1 MEDAIKTGLNGPADG
16 PPGSTDPVPGL
27 RTVVSGPAADSGTVP
42 AATGSAS
49 DLPDTLE
56 YQSGEYRPG
65 DSLPGEYLPSEY
77 LPGEH
82 QPSAYP
88 RGAYLS
94 VAHLPGRVTD
104 WAVRRG
110 MAPNSATSICLVLG
124 ICAAAWFSGGTRPD
138 DAKAAVALV
147 GSYVAGW
154 AAQLLISP
162 LAGIRAGVPVAG
174 VPVADG
180 TAAWAAGERAA
191 TADRLASLT
200 GQVCEYAV
208 YAGLALG
215 ARGAHWRGAWELAT
229 AAMILL
235 SVRQTIWACGDPVGS
250 GARSRQILS
259 GSSERMLAPAGIGRL
274 ALIAVVASIWGA
286 RPALVA
292 LLAWGIAA
300 TGYAVTSRP
309 TADQADGMVTRC
321 RDDGEIAR
329 WLGRMV
335 RGNLAALP
343 PALAGLAATAT
354 LALLGLQN
362 LPGLLAFTP
371 VVAML
376 LAAPGSAAPHTGPA
390 DWLVPAL
397 LQAGQFLY
405 LAALGFC
412 CGVPA
417 PVTFALC
424 AVIALRSA
432 MLTSSW
438 RTGQGGP
445 LELGSGLGWEGR
457 MLVTGLGVLI
467 GLATFAYAALTAYLG
482 VLICSKVMT
491 SRRGVSR

>member
-1 MEDAIKTGLNGPADG
+1 MEDSIKAGLNGPADG
-16 PPGSTDPVPGL
+16 PPSSTDVVPGL
-27 RTVVSGPAADSGTVP
+27 RAVVSGPAADPGAVP
-42 AATGSAS
+42 ATAGPAPE
-49 DLPDTLE
+49 LAETLE
-56 YQSGEYRPG
+56 Y
-65 DSLPGEYLPSEY
+65 LPGEYLP
-77 LPGEH
+77 
-82 QPSAYP
+82 
-88 RGAYLS
+88 
-94 VAHLPGRVTD
+94 GRVAD
-104 WAVRRG
+104 WARRRG
-110 MAPNSATSICLVLG
+110 MAPNSATSISFVLG

-138 DAKAAVALV
+138 DAKAAIALL

-154 AAQLLISP
+154 AAQLLIRP
-162 LAGIRAGVPVAG
+162 LAGMPAGTAAL
-174 VPVADG
+174 VADG
-180 TAAWAAGERAA
+180 TPAWAADERAA
-191 TADRLASLT
+191 TADLLASLT
-200 GQVCEYAV
+200 GHVCEYAV

-235 SVRQTIWACGDPVGS
+235 SVRQTIWACGDPAGS

-259 GSSERMLAPAGIGRL
+259 GRSERMLAPAGAGRL
-274 ALIAVVASIWGA
+274 ALIAVVASIWGT
-286 RPALVA
+286 RTALVA

-309 TADQADGMVTRC
+309 AADQAGGMVTRR

-362 LPGLLAFTP
+362 LPGVLALTP

-376 LAAPGSAAPHTGPA
+376 LAAPGSAAPHTGPL

-397 LQAGQFLY
+397 LQGGQFLY
-405 LAALGFC
+405 LAAVGFC

-417 PVTFALC
+417 PVTFTLC
-424 AVIALRSA
+424 AVIALRYA
-432 MLTSSW
+432 TLTSPG
-438 RTGQGGP
+438 RPGQFGP
-445 LELGSGLGWEGR
+445 PEPGSGLGWEGR
-457 MLVTGLGVLI
+457 MLVAGLGVLA
-467 GLATFAYAALTAYLG
+467 GLTTFAYAALTAYLG

-491 SRRGVSR
+491 SRRGVGG